1 MPSTLVVSQ
10 QLALVTAAIFA
21 GAAIYINIAEQPARL
36 QLDPDALL
44 TQWKPSYARG
54 LIMQS
59 SLVIVSGVLGVLVY
73 FGTWDWRWL
82 LGAALIL
89 ANWPYTL
96 GVVLPVN
103 KRLEATTPESANA
116 KTRDLVETW
125 GKLHAVR
132 SALGFGATL
141 VYLWATVKA

>member
-36 QLDPDALL
+36 QLDPGALL
-44 TQWKPSYARG
+44 RQWKPSYARG

-59 SLVIVSGVLGVLVY
+59 SLVIMSGVLGGLVY

-96 GVVLPVN
+96 WVVIPVN
-103 KRLEATTPESANA
+103 KRLEATTPESANGE
-116 KTRDLVETW
+116 TRDLVETW

-132 SALGFGATL
+132 SALGLGATL

>member
-1 MPSTLVVSQ
+1 MPTMLVLGQ
-10 QLALVTAAIFA
+10 QLALVTAAIFT

-36 QLDPDALL
+36 QLEPGALL

-59 SLVIVSGVLGVLVY
+59 SLAIISGVLGLLVY

-82 LGAALIL
+82 LGALLIL

-96 GVVLPVN
+96 WVVIPVN
-103 KRLEATTPESANA
+103 KRLEATPPESANA
-116 KTRDLVETW
+116 ETRGLVETW

-132 SALGFGATL
+132 SALGVGAT
-141 VYLWATVKA
+141 VIYLWATLTT